1 MRILVTGGS
10 GYIGSH
16 TVGAL
21 LARGDTVIVVDDL
34 VTGHASRISEVPIV
48 HADLASEAS
57 VPVLAQAFIDNQI
70 DAVIHFAA
78 RKQVGESV
86 ERPAWY
92 YQQNVGGLANLLI
105 AMENAGVKKLVFS
118 SSAAVYGQADGAI
131 SEAHPTVPI
140 NPYGQ
145 TKLVGEQLI
154 TASTA
159 AWGLS
164 AASLRYF
171 NVAGAGNAELADTQA
186 LNLVP
191 IVFEA
196 IDAGRPP
203 VIFGGDYDTVDGTCV
218 RDYVHVVDVAEAH
231 LATLDWLDGTAS
243 NHALN
248 IGTGV
253 GTSVRQMINEIATV
267 SGIDFHPELLPR
279 RAGDPAAVVAT
290 VDRIRSTTGWQARVA
305 RQLIFAAAAAD
316 AAVECVPPAEFPRGL
331 DRAHDKSKPAELDQ
345 QRTLRQSAYREG
357 HHNQRWPR
365 KNDAAA
371 PRSEKPG
378 ADKGEPQK
386 TQKNSEP
393 DQTQLEPD
401 IQKTIR
407 RGQWRAPD

>member
-1 MRILVTGGS
+1 MRVLVTGGS

-105 AMENAGVKKLVFS
+105 AMEKAGVKKLVFS

-131 SEAHPTVPI
+131 TEAHPTVPI

-203 VIFGGDYDTVDGTCV
+203 VIYGGDYDTVDGTCV

-231 LATLDWLDGTAS
+231 LATLDWLDGTPRNSAM
-243 NHALN
+243 N

-253 GTSVRQMINEIATV
+253 GTSVKQMIDQIAAV
-267 SGIDFHPELLPR
+267 SGIHIVPELSER
-279 RAGDPAAVVAT
+279 RPGDAAAVVAV
-290 VDRIRSTTGWQARVA
+290 VDQIHFATGWKARYGLAQIVRSAWQAR
-305 RQLIFAAAAAD
+305 Q
-316 AAVECVPPAEFPRGL
+316 ESRG
-331 DRAHDKSKPAELDQ
+331 
-345 QRTLRQSAYREG
+345 
-357 HHNQRWPR
+357 N
-365 KNDAAA
+365 
-371 PRSEKPG
+371 
-378 ADKGEPQK
+378 
-386 TQKNSEP
+386 
-393 DQTQLEPD
+393 
-401 IQKTIR
+401 
-407 RGQWRAPD
+407 

>member
-1 MRILVTGGS
+1 MRVLVTGGS

-34 VTGHASRISEVPIV
+34 MTGRAARISETTIV
-48 HADLASEAS
+48 QADLASEAS
-57 VPVLAQAFIDNQI
+57 VSVLTDSLVHHQI

-105 AMENAGVKKLVFS
+105 AMENAGVNKLVFS
-118 SSAAVYGQADGAI
+118 SSAAVYGQANGAI
-131 SEAHPTVPI
+131 GETHPTVPI

-154 TASTA
+154 SASAA

-171 NVAGAGNAELADTQA
+171 NVAGAGNAALADTQA

-196 IDAGRPP
+196 IDAGRSP
-203 VIFGGDYDTVDGTCV
+203 VIFGSDYDTMDGTCV

-231 LATLDWLDGTAS
+231 LATVDWLDGTAG

-248 IGTGV
+248 IGTGA
-253 GTSVRQMINEIATV
+253 GTSVAEMIKEIAVV
-267 SGIDFHPELLPR
+267 SGIDIHPELLPR

-290 VDRIRSTTGWQARVA
+290 VDRIHSTTGWRARFGLTDIVRSA
-305 RQLIFAAAAAD
+305 WD
-316 AAVECVPPAEFPRGL
+316 AHQESRG
-331 DRAHDKSKPAELDQ
+331 
-345 QRTLRQSAYREG
+345 
-357 HHNQRWPR
+357 N
-365 KNDAAA
+365 
-371 PRSEKPG
+371 
-378 ADKGEPQK
+378 
-386 TQKNSEP
+386 
-393 DQTQLEPD
+393 
-401 IQKTIR
+401 
-407 RGQWRAPD
+407 